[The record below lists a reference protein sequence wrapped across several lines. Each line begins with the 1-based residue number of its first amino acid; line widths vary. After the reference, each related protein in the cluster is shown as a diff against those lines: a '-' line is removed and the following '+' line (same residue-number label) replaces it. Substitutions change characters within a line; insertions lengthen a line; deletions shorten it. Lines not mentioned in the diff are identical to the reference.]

1 MKRQILCLL
10 LALALPFTLCA
21 CGSTRNGYMN
31 DMPDP
36 EDGYIERDRA
46 DDGVVDD
53 DVRDERL
60 PGSGTT
66 GRSGNTTGS
75 GTTDRGGN
83 TTGSATANGSG
94 NGTGMTGGAGGR

>member
-21 CGSTRNGYMN
+21 CGSTRAVRTD

-36 EDGYIERDRA
+36 EDGYIENGRA

-53 DVRDERL
+53 GTENKRL
-60 PGSGTT
+60 PGSYTGDRTGT
-66 GRSGNTTGS
+66 
-75 GTTDRGGN
+75 
-83 TTGSATANGSG
+83 ATG
-94 NGTGMTGGAGGR
+94 NGTTNGTGTMTGNGMTNGTGVTGRTGDR